1 VSEAGVTLNAMDIV
15 AVLVGLLVGLVVGFL
30 VAWIV
35 RGSRAAQNGDASL
48 GVRLAQAEAVGMERQ
63 AQIDGLAQRNK
74 DLVDQQARD
83 ARVVAELTPIKEVL
97 HQMTVKVNAMENEQ
111 KQQHGLITQQLT
123 DSRRAGDDLRATT
136 ESLASALRSNN
147 VKGQWGEAQLRRIVE
162 VAGLL
167 EFVDFSTQETTSTE
181 GGKIRPDMTIRL
193 PGGRTILVDAKVPF
207 TAYLEASQIPPT
219 ATGEQGAQRDKL
231 LKDHVKALRA
241 HIDNLS
247 GKAYWD
253 GFDGASEFVVA
264 FVPSES
270 LLSVALELDPTILEY
285 AFTKRVALASPVNL
299 WAVLKTVAYSWRQ
312 QVAAEQ
318 VTEIIKLGQELYK
331 RVGVVA
337 GHADSLRAAL
347 DKAVKSYN
355 EFAGSLERNML
366 TTAKKFPGMDP
377 NVTLKEVPA
386 IAATTEGFRKE
397 ELTSDE

>member
-1 VSEAGVTLNAMDIV
+1 MDII
-15 AVLVGLLVGLVVGFL
+15 ALLIGLVVGLVVGFL

-35 RGSRAAQNGDASL
+35 RGSRAAQNGDGAM

-63 AQIDGLAQRNK
+63 AQIDALAQRNA
-74 DLVDQQARD
+74 DLVEQQQRD

-111 KQQHGLITQQLT
+111 KQQHGLITQQLV
-123 DSRRAGDDLRATT
+123 DSRRAGDELRATT

-207 TAYLEASQIPPT
+207 TAYLEASQIPPN
-219 ATGEQGAQRDKL
+219 AAGEHGAQRDKL
-231 LKDHVKALRA
+231 MKDHVKAVRA
-241 HIDNLS
+241 HIDSLS
-247 GKAYWD
+247 SKAYWD
-253 GFDGASEFVVA
+253 GVDGASEFVIA

-270 LLSVALELDPTILEY
+270 LLSAALELDPTILEY

-337 GHADSLRAAL
+337 GHADSLRSAL

-377 NVTLKEVPA
+377 NITLKEVPA
-386 IAATTEGFRKE
+386 ISSATEGFRKE

>member
-1 VSEAGVTLNAMDIV
+1 MDIV
-15 AVLVGLLVGLVVGFL
+15 ALLVGAVVGLVVGFL

-63 AQIDGLAQRNK
+63 AQIDALAQRNK
-74 DLVDQQARD
+74 DLVDQQERD

-123 DSRRAGDDLRATT
+123 DSRRAGDELRATT

-167 EFVDFSTQETTSTE
+167 EFVDFSTQETTTTE

-207 TAYLEASQIPPT
+207 TAYLEASQIPSN
-219 ATGEQGAQRDKL
+219 ASGEQGAQRDKL
-231 LKDHVKALRA
+231 MKDHVKAVRA
-241 HIDNLS
+241 HIDSLS
-247 GKAYWD
+247 SKAYWD
-253 GFDGASEFVVA
+253 GVDGASEFVIA

-270 LLSVALELDPTILEY
+270 LLSAALELDPTVLEY

-337 GHADSLRAAL
+337 GHADALRSAL

-386 IAATTEGFRKE
+386 ITAATEGFRKE

>member
-1 VSEAGVTLNAMDIV
+1 MDII
-15 AVLVGLLVGLVVGFL
+15 ALLIGLVVGLVVGFL

-35 RGSRAAQNGDASL
+35 RGSRATQNGDGAM

-63 AQIDGLAQRNK
+63 AQIDALAQRNA
-74 DLVDQQARD
+74 DLVEQQQRD

-111 KQQHGLITQQLT
+111 KQQHGLITQQLV
-123 DSRRAGDDLRATT
+123 DSRRAGDELRATT

-207 TAYLEASQIPPT
+207 TAYLEASQIPSN
-219 ATGEQGAQRDKL
+219 AAGEHGAQRDKL
-231 LKDHVKALRA
+231 MKDHVKAVRA
-241 HIDNLS
+241 HIDSLS
-247 GKAYWD
+247 SKAYWD
-253 GFDGASEFVVA
+253 GVDGASEFVIA

-270 LLSVALELDPTILEY
+270 LLSAALELDPTILEY

-337 GHADSLRAAL
+337 GHADSLRSAL

-377 NVTLKEVPA
+377 NITLKEVPA
-386 IAATTEGFRKE
+386 ISSATEGFRKE